1 MKTAAI
7 STVHS
12 TAELIKTW
20 CGKYGI
26 KLAFCGCVSEG
37 EREQALLEIEEN
49 FDLLI
54 CDEEILIDRK
64 LNIPTVRV
72 DSKRGEI
79 FFISEITEQLLK
91 LVETSKIHRAKDS
104 SIMKSSF
111 CGIIEI
117 DCSGMIVDINELAI
131 QLIGCR
137 GKVLK
142 GRYILNTISSLEK
155 EMLDTALNDGNP
167 VFAIITDPYKN
178 YLNIN
183 IEPIAVNG
191 KVTGGII
198 TVQRCREA
206 TEFTYRYDSEENS
219 GNTAANYRFENF
231 SCFSG
236 DFSVLIKQAK
246 FAAYTDAPI
255 LLYGEEG
262 TERQEIAQCIHNA
275 SNRNKNSFV
284 EIECNALDINRQDEL
299 LFGDTGQSSE
309 EGGKQCF
316 IEQCDGGTIFLNH
329 VDKLAPEI
337 QFKICRLIKGQAF
350 LNSDYRQVAS
360 NIRVI
365 AATDV
370 NLWELVEK
378 GKFRDDL
385 YYALSVIS
393 LHVPPLRERKDDLD
407 VYVDQLFEYYSSLYF
422 KPVHLTAG
430 VYECI
435 REYEWPGNVKQLES
449 FCQRIV
455 LMTQSRS
462 ISEALVRSQIGNMM
476 PKSREREE
484 NIVYRDR
491 NADAILEAL
500 KRNNGSRLKA
510 AEELGI
516 STTTLW
522 RKMQKYGITTNYST

>member
-7 STVHS
+7 SAVRSTV
-12 TAELIKTW
+12 ELLRAW
-20 CGKYGI
+20 CEKYGI
-26 KLAFCGCVSEG
+26 ELALCEYLPEG
-37 EREQALLEIEEN
+37 RTEHAISEIENN

-54 CDEEILIDRK
+54 CDEGILKDRK
-64 LNIPTVRV
+64 VNIPAVCV
-72 DSKRGEI
+72 DVKKGEAS
-79 FFISEITEQLLK
+79 FISEIAAQLLK
-91 LVETSKIHRAKDS
+91 HVETSKRYTAKVS

-111 CGIIEI
+111 CGVIEI
-117 DCSGMIVDINELAI
+117 DSAGMIIDINELAI

-155 EMLDTALNDGNP
+155 ELLDAAIKDGEQ

-183 IEPIAVNG
+183 IEPV
-191 KVTGGII
+191 KVENKISGGII
-198 TVQRCREA
+198 TVQKCREA
-206 TEFTYRYDSEENS
+206 AVPAGKEDCEE
-219 GNTAANYRFENF
+219 TAAGCRFESF
-231 SCFSG
+231 SHFSG

-262 TERQEIAQCIHNA
+262 TERQEIAESIHNA
-275 SNRNKNSFV
+275 SSRYKKSFI
-284 EIECNALDINRQDEL
+284 EIECNAMDFGRQEEL
-299 LFGDTGQSSE
+299 LFGGIQQYAES
-309 EGGKQCF
+309 GGRKCF

-329 VDKLAPEI
+329 VERLAPEI
-337 QFKICRLIKGQAF
+337 QFKMCRLIKGQSF
-350 LNSDYRQVAS
+350 LNNDYRQVS
-360 NIRVI
+360 SDIRVI
-365 AATDV
+365 AATDED
-370 NLWELVEK
+370 LWPLVGK
-378 GKFRDDL
+378 GEFRDDL

-407 VYVDQLFEYYSSLYF
+407 AYVDHLFEHYSNLYF
-422 KPVHLTAG
+422 KPVHLPAG
-430 VYECI
+430 VYDCI
-435 REYEWPGNVKQLES
+435 REYDWPGNVRQLES
-449 FCQRIV
+449 FCQRMV
-455 LMTQSRS
+455 LMTRTRS
-462 ISEALVRSQIGNMM
+462 ISEALVRSQLGNMS
-476 PKSREREE
+476 PQGREKTE
-484 NIVYRDR
+484 NVVYRDR
-491 NADAILEAL
+491 NAEAILQAL